1 MKDWLKSK
9 TIWFGLATAVGGWL
23 VNALEAAP
31 IDPQYQMLAVGIV
44 TVVLR
49 IVTTQPIKGTNPPQA

>member
-23 VNALEAAP
+23 VNALNAAP
-31 IDPQYQMLAVGIV
+31 IDPQYQMLGVGII
-44 TVVLR
+44 TVLLR
-49 IVTTQPIKGTNPPQA
+49 LVTTEPIKGTTPQA